1 MSQPTLI
8 RRILKVVNVTEER
21 SKGRSLKRTP
31 ATKVLKRDADGPERI
46 LKWEYRSVLGMLNW
60 LTRSTRPDI
69 GFAVSQAARFM
80 AFPKRTHEAA
90 VIRICEYLRDTKD
103 EGLFLQP
110 DNSGFKVW
118 ADADFSGGFDRSNPD
133 DSSTAKS
140 RSIVLIRFF
149 KEIAKRIKAFRNTK
163 PKFCC
168 KAFEDNNGALAL
180 AGASTM
186 KPRTKHINLKYHHFK
201 TAVKKRMIMLEKV
214 ATEEQIADIG
224 TKPLEPKVFEYL
236 RKKLVG
242 W

>member
-1 MSQPTLI
+1 MTDEGDLNEYLGIKMERLENGGRKLSQPTLI
-8 RRILKVVNVTEER
+8 RRILNVVNVAEER
-21 SKGRSLKRTP
+21 PKGRSLKRTP
-31 ATKVLKRDADGPERI
+31 ATKVLTRDVDGPERI
-46 LKWEYRSVLGMLNW
+46 LKWDYHSVLGMLNW

-140 RSIVLIRFF
+140 RSAYHIMFNVCVIYSQPV
-149 KEIAKRIKAFRNTK
+149 EAAHG
-163 PKFCC
+163 PS
-168 KAFEDNNGALAL
+168 FEPSVEVYV
-180 AGASTM
+180 ASFVSTT
-186 KPRTKHINLKYHHFK
+186 PY
-201 TAVKKRMIMLEKV
+201 
-214 ATEEQIADIG
+214 G
-224 TKPLEPKVFEYL
+224 
-236 RKKLVG
+236 
-242 W
+242 

>member
-1 MSQPTLI
+1 
-8 RRILKVVNVTEER
+8 
-21 SKGRSLKRTP
+21 
-31 ATKVLKRDADGPERI
+31 
-46 LKWEYRSVLGMLNW
+46 MLNW

-103 EGLFLQP
+103 EGLFLKP

-140 RSIVLIRFF
+140 RSAYHIMFNGCVIYSYSKLQTEVALSTTEAEYICLSQSLRTAIVLIRFF
-149 KEIAKRIKAFRNTK
+149 TEIAKRIKAFRYTK

-168 KAFEDNNGALAL
+168 KAFEDNNGAMTL
-180 AGASTM
+180 AGAPTM

-201 TAVKKRMIMLEKV
+201 TAVNKGMITLEKV